1 MRLYYRK
8 KNNDSQYEMTYYNN
22 EEDIILLLD
31 KVRKEINSKTLLNNL
46 NKIYPSKMKFVNDE
60 KEGDILRRVEDWN
73 KDTWYHQEKKC
84 LVKVIERIITRFD
97 EMLYSKYIDTSKNE
111 FRSQYVNTIL
121 YR

>member
-60 KEGDILRRVEDWN
+60 KQEDILTRVEHWN
-73 KDTWYHQEKKC
+73 KDTCYIQEKKC
-84 LVKVIERIITRFD
+84 LVIVIERIITRFD